1 MGSFQDNHR
10 SSVYRLAETR
20 GNQIEYFKAQI
31 VFLFLKAGCHFK
43 TNVVWPTGVY
53 DGLHNL
59 QILADL

>member
-1 MGSFQDNHR
+1 MYR
-10 SSVYRLAETR
+10 SAETR
-20 GNQIEYFKAQI
+20 GNQIEYFKAQV

-43 TNVVWPTGVY
+43 TNVVWHTGVY